1 MRRFHSTLMVTIITG
16 AFCNATHR
24 LIEENDLEVAQFE
37 IFEEDME
44 SKVVQ
49 YLAPLFAFSPDSF
62 HVRSTHSGYGGEI
75 NVESQQIAM
84 SETFSSLSSGPR
96 SIRILHFGGLELSEV
111 VEPREQLNIICIK
124 RFRNESFTSD
134 LYFSRISGETV
145 ASLAQDSGIE
155 KYTCYACFQ
164 GFRK

>member
-1 MRRFHSTLMVTIITG
+1 
-16 AFCNATHR
+16 
-24 LIEENDLEVAQFE
+24 
-37 IFEEDME
+37 
-44 SKVVQ
+44 
-49 YLAPLFAFSPDSF
+49 
-62 HVRSTHSGYGGEI
+62 
-75 NVESQQIAM
+75 M
-84 SETFSSLSSGPR
+84 SETFSSFTSGPR